1 MSRIKKGGAVFFLF
15 VVMLCAS
22 MGIASAGS
30 ASAQPVSVVQEAAVV
45 GGESPGCAFAAGL
58 AVGLD
63 VAGLFG
69 CLPCAVGGAV
79 VGIGTLIACT

>member
-1 MSRIKKGGAVFFLF
+1 MSRIKKGGAGFFLF
-15 VVMLCAS
+15 MVMLCAS

-30 ASAQPVSVVQEAAVV
+30 ASAQPMPVVQEAAVI
-45 GGESPGCAFAAGL
+45 GGSPGCAFAAGL

-69 CLPCAVGGAV
+69 CIPCAIGGAV
-79 VGIGTLIACT
+79 VGVGTLIACT